1 MKLLNSLFR
10 ISAAL
15 VFLLPFWASAQND
28 DVRCGS
34 TELLNQQIAANPGLM
49 QVIEK
54 QEADIAAWIK
64 ANKDKP
70 TRNVITIPVV
80 VHLVYNPNENYIFT
94 DHQVKDQIDILN
106 EDYRRLNGDAYK
118 TPADF
123 LGIAADCEIQFC
135 LAKRDPSGN
144 CTNGI
149 LRETYTDVNEWD
161 MSTFDTY
168 KATAWPRE
176 QYLNIW
182 VAYLPGTVLGWST
195 FPSTIDFTDGAVIA
209 DRAFSRIEPASG
221 NYNRGRTMTH
231 EVGHWL
237 NLKHVSG
244 DDGGACSGT
253 DYCEDT
259 PNQGDDNSGCPEHP
273 NPSCSNNG
281 DVFMDYMDYVRDSC
295 MNVFTADQKL
305 RMHAALNNERST
317 LLSSQGCI
325 CPVTPDNDVAVTD
338 ILYPY
343 LNIDQRFIQPVVRV
357 RNNGSNAITSF
368 NLQYGFYHQDV
379 HSFDWTGNL
388 MPGNDTVLTLAQV
401 RDSSGYGFFMANAR
415 NLNGGVTETD
425 TVNNFMSRSFYVSP
439 EAYDPEGTMN
449 VYGNPSGGVYNLQFD
464 VLVGENFE
472 MDVFN
477 MLGQRVPF
485 HATNPLLNRIELVLE
500 NAVPGTYFVR
510 VVNNRKKLS
519 SKLLVLPQQ

>member
-1 MKLLNSLFR
+1 MKLLNFLFR
-10 ISAAL
+10 APLFFVFILPLISH
-15 VFLLPFWASAQND
+15 AQSD
-28 DVRCGS
+28 TRCGT
-34 TELLNQQIAANPGLM
+34 TELLNQKIAANPDLVN
-49 QVIEK
+49 VIAK
-54 QEADIAAWIK
+54 QEENIAAWIK
-64 ANKDKP
+64 QHKDNP

-80 VHLVYNPNENYIFT
+80 VHLVYNPNENYVFT

-123 LGIAADCEIQFC
+123 LGVVADCEVQFV

-144 CTNGI
+144 STTGI
-149 LRETYTDVNEWD
+149 VREIYTDVNEWD
-161 MSTFDTY
+161 MSSFDTY

-176 QYLNIW
+176 DYLNVW
-182 VAYLPGTVLGWST
+182 VAYLPGSVLGWAT
-195 FPSTIDFTDGAVIA
+195 FPTTLDFTDGVVVA
-209 DRAFSRIEPASG
+209 DRAFSRIDPASG
-221 NYNRGRTMTH
+221 NYNRGRTLTH

-244 DDGGACSGT
+244 DDGGTCSGS

-259 PNQGDDNSGCPEHP
+259 PNQADDNTGCPTHP
-273 NPSCSNNG
+273 FPSCSNNG
-281 DVFMDYMDYVRDSC
+281 DMFMNFMDYVRDSC
-295 MNVFTADQKL
+295 MNAFTNDQKL
-305 RMHAALNNERST
+305 RMQAT
-317 LLSSQGCI
+317 LSGDRHSVTISLATES
-325 CPVTPDNDVAVTD
+325 PVVPQYDIAVSD

-343 LNIDQRFIQPVVRV
+343 SNVDQRFIEPVIRI
-357 RNNGSNAITSF
+357 RNNGANAITSF

-388 MPGNDTVLTLAQV
+388 LPGNDTVLTLAQV

-415 NLNGGVTETD
+415 NVNGGVVETD

-439 EAYDPEGTMN
+439 EAYDPVGTMT
-449 VYGNPSGGVYNLQFD
+449 VFGNPSSGVFNLQFD

-472 MDVFN
+472 IDAFN

-485 HATNPLLNRIELVLE
+485 HATNPLLNRLEISLE

-510 VVNNRKKLS
+510 VINNRKKLS
-519 SKLLVLPQQ
+519 AKLLVLPPQ